1 MDPAVFAMGLFNG
14 RRRKFKMGRGS
25 KIGIIA
31 AVIVVAFLLQIGLIA
46 TDRHSS
52 PGTAAV
58 DFTKAYFNL
67 DADMADLLCP
77 EIMETEDA
85 DVVNDFLNRVA
96 DEARAEGFKPS
107 WMKMVLSHIELE
119 TRMVDENTA
128 EIHIT
133 AYRRRSPN
141 PVFGTVAKI
150 FFLGET
156 YEVEETLTVVKEDD
170 GWKVCGQPFALIE
183 S

>member
-1 MDPAVFAMGLFNG
+1 MGS
-14 RRRKFKMGRGS
+14 GS

-31 AVIVVAFLLQIGLIA
+31 AVIIVAFILQIGLIA
-46 TDRHSS
+46 ADRHSS

-58 DFTKAYFNL
+58 DFTKAYFYL
-67 DADMADLLCP
+67 DADMADLLCT
-77 EIMETEDA
+77 EILENEDT
-85 DVVNDFLNRVA
+85 DIVNDYLNRVA
-96 DEARAEGFKPS
+96 DEARAEGFQPS
-107 WMKMVLSHIELE
+107 WKKMALSHLELE
-119 TRMVDENTA
+119 TRMVGENTA

-133 AYRRRSPN
+133 GNRMRSPN
-141 PVFGTVAKI
+141 LVFGLVSKI

-156 YEVEETLTVVKEDD
+156 YKVDDTLTVIKEDD